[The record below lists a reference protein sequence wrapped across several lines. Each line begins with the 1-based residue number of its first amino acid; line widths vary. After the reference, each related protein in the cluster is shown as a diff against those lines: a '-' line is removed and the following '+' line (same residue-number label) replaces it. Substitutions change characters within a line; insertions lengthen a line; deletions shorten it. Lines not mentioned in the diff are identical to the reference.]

1 MAYPVERGF
10 DGACQ
15 EGGSTRYPYH
25 DSGGQGRQAYSVLPK
40 HGTVGKSHRLKP
52 FFPLGG
58 ALSDCLGDVFYPQ
71 IPVRPFCG
79 NQRQNLRAAQ
89 KLFALRGFN
98 GVTMRAVASEAGVN
112 LASIVYYFEN
122 KEGLY
127 LAVYRQYAEPLMKAR
142 MKMLKEA
149 DLHPS
154 LRAYAR
160 AFIEPAFRL
169 FLDESLGGPDHV
181 RLLWRL
187 PQEPEYLG
195 RKIYDEFYAPSIQ
208 EMIARI
214 RRFCPWDDEL
224 SLSWHAHI
232 MSSIFHATLGK
243 YVACMDLQEK
253 EPWMKDQE
261 HILQMIV
268 NTAVFLISRPA
279 LSPEEEERQG

>member
-1 MAYPVERGF
+1 MS
-10 DGACQ
+10 
-15 EGGSTRYPYH
+15 STRKSQS
-25 DSGGQGRQAYSVLPK
+25 DRSAETSGK
-40 HGTVGKSHRLKP
+40 
-52 FFPLGG
+52 
-58 ALSDCLGDVFYPQ
+58 
-71 IPVRPFCG
+71 I
-79 NQRQNLRAAQ
+79 LRAAQ

-169 FLDESLGGPDHV
+169 
-181 RLLWRL
+181 
-187 PQEPEYLG
+187 YLG

>member
-1 MAYPVERGF
+1 MS
-10 DGACQ
+10 
-15 EGGSTRYPYH
+15 STRKSQS
-25 DSGGQGRQAYSVLPK
+25 DRSAETSGK
-40 HGTVGKSHRLKP
+40 
-52 FFPLGG
+52 
-58 ALSDCLGDVFYPQ
+58 
-71 IPVRPFCG
+71 I
-79 NQRQNLRAAQ
+79 LRAAQ

-195 RKIYDEFYAPSIQ
+195 RKIYDEFYASSIQ

-268 NTAVFLISRPA
+268 NTAVLLISRPA

>member
-1 MAYPVERGF
+1 MAPPRKSQSDRSAE
-10 DGACQ
+10 
-15 EGGSTRYPYH
+15 T
-25 DSGGQGRQAYSVLPK
+25 SGK
-40 HGTVGKSHRLKP
+40 
-52 FFPLGG
+52 
-58 ALSDCLGDVFYPQ
+58 
-71 IPVRPFCG
+71 I
-79 NQRQNLRAAQ
+79 LRAAQ

-98 GVTMRAVASEAGVN
+98 GVTMRAVASEAEVN

-142 MKMLKEA
+142 RKLLKEA
-149 DLHPS
+149 DLNPS

-169 FLDESLGGPDHV
+169 FLDKSLGGPDHV

-195 RKIYDEFYAPSIQ
+195 KKIYDEFYAPSIQ
-208 EMIARI
+208 EMKERV
-214 RRFCPWDDEL
+214 RQFCPWDNEI

-243 YVACMDLQEK
+243 YVACMDLDDK
-253 EPWMKDQE
+253 ELWMKDQDLV
-261 HILQMIV
+261 LQMIV
-268 NTAVFLISRPA
+268 DTAVLLLSRPA
-279 LSPEEEERQG
+279 QSVEPGENVSGS

>member
-1 MAYPVERGF
+1 MS
-10 DGACQ
+10 
-15 EGGSTRYPYH
+15 STRKSQS
-25 DSGGQGRQAYSVLPK
+25 DRSAETSGK
-40 HGTVGKSHRLKP
+40 
-52 FFPLGG
+52 
-58 ALSDCLGDVFYPQ
+58 
-71 IPVRPFCG
+71 I
-79 NQRQNLRAAQ
+79 LRAAQ

-187 PQEPEYLG
+187 PQG
-195 RKIYDEFYAPSIQ
+195 RSRNIWEEKSMMNFMLHLS
-208 EMIARI
+208 
-214 RRFCPWDDEL
+214 RR
-224 SLSWHAHI
+224 
-232 MSSIFHATLGK
+232 
-243 YVACMDLQEK
+243 
-253 EPWMKDQE
+253 
-261 HILQMIV
+261 
-268 NTAVFLISRPA
+268 
-279 LSPEEEERQG
+279 

>member
-1 MAYPVERGF
+1 MASIRKSQS
-10 DGACQ
+10 DRSAK
-15 EGGSTRYPYH
+15 T
-25 DSGGQGRQAYSVLPK
+25 SGK
-40 HGTVGKSHRLKP
+40 
-52 FFPLGG
+52 
-58 ALSDCLGDVFYPQ
+58 
-71 IPVRPFCG
+71 I
-79 NQRQNLRAAQ
+79 LRAAQ
-89 KLFALRGFN
+89 KLFALRGFD
-98 GVTMRAVASEAGVN
+98 GVTMRAIASEAGVN

-127 LAVYRQYAEPLMKAR
+127 LAVFRQYAEPLMEER

-169 FLDESLGGPDHV
+169 LLDKNLGGPDHA

-195 RKIYDEFYAPSIQ
+195 RKIYDEFYAPLIR
-208 EMIARI
+208 EMTLRV

-224 SLSWHAHI
+224 SISWHIHI

-243 YVACMDLQEK
+243 YVTRLELHDK
-253 EPWMKDQE
+253 EPWMKDQDR
-261 HILQMIV
+261 ILQMIV
-268 NTAVFLISRPA
+268 DTAVLLISRPA
-279 LSPEEEERQG
+279 LSPEGEERQG

>member
-1 MAYPVERGF
+1 MS
-10 DGACQ
+10 
-15 EGGSTRYPYH
+15 STRKSQS
-25 DSGGQGRQAYSVLPK
+25 DRSAETSGK
-40 HGTVGKSHRLKP
+40 
-52 FFPLGG
+52 
-58 ALSDCLGDVFYPQ
+58 
-71 IPVRPFCG
+71 I
-79 NQRQNLRAAQ
+79 LRAAQ

-181 RLLWRL
+181 RLLWRV
-187 PQEPEYLG
+187 PQEPEYHG